1 MNSLKKH
8 KKLIISLIVTML
20 VIISGGIYIGYQY
33 GPNFNFYLV
42 PPTPKRDA
50 MLAFNKISSTGIYT
64 ENQTQKNRMTEI
76 RNDISNKHT
85 YKEIYPLLKQALAIK
100 GGKHASL
107 ITPSEVK
114 KEVSQYK
121 APTSSVKNNIL
132 YVHLPEF
139 NGSSSQGKRYAN
151 TIYYK
156 LTSKTYKGIIIDLRN
171 NLGGDIGPMLA
182 GISPVVPN
190 GKLFEV
196 VNAANKPTSVTFQ
209 GSVTNNMGTKIDL
222 GKVKKITGIPVAVIL
237 NRWTASSGELT
248 ALALETNPNVKTF
261 GGNSAGYTSIN
272 DTYTM
277 YNGAQVN
284 ITAEKIKKN
293 NGQLLFNN
301 KIKPEVQTNRPIV
314 QANNWLL
321 TQN

>member
-1 MNSLKKH
+1 MKYLKKH
-8 KKLIISLIVTML
+8 KKLIISLIVSLL
-20 VIISGGIYIGYQY
+20 VIISGGVYIGYQY

-50 MLAFNKISSTGIYT
+50 MLVFNKISSTGIYT
-64 ENQTQKNRMTEI
+64 ANQARKNRLTEI
-76 RNDISNKHT
+76 RNDISNKNT
-85 YKEIYPLLKQALAIK
+85 YKEIYPLLKQALEIK
-100 GGKHASL
+100 GGKHSSL
-107 ITPSEVK
+107 ITPAEVR
-114 KEVSQYK
+114 KEASQYK
-121 APTSSVKNNIL
+121 APTSRVKNDIL

-139 NGSSSQGKRYAN
+139 SGSSSQGKRYAS
-151 TIYYK
+151 TLYHK

-182 GISPVVPN
+182 GVSPVVPN
-190 GKLFEV
+190 GKLFET
-196 VNAANKPTSVTFQ
+196 VNSANRSTSVTFQ

-222 GKVKKITGIPVAVIL
+222 GKVKKITEIPVAVIL

-272 DTYTM
+272 DMYTM

-284 ITAEKIKKN
+284 ITAEKVKKN
-293 NGQLLFNN
+293 NGRILFNN
-301 KIKPEVQTNRPIV
+301 KIKPDVQTNKPIV
-314 QANNWLL
+314 QANKWLL

>member
-1 MNSLKKH
+1 MKYLKKH
-8 KKLIISLIVTML
+8 KKLIISLIVSLL
-20 VIISGGIYIGYQY
+20 VIISGGVYIGYQY

-64 ENQTQKNRMTEI
+64 ANQARKNRLTEI
-76 RNDISNKHT
+76 RNDISIKNT
-85 YKEIYPLLKQALAIK
+85 YKEIYPLLKQALEIK
-100 GGKHASL
+100 GGKHSSL
-107 ITPSEVK
+107 ITPAEVR
-114 KEVSQYK
+114 EEASQYK
-121 APTSSVKNNIL
+121 APTSRVKNDIL

-139 NGSSSQGKRYAN
+139 SGSSSQGKRYAN
-151 TIYYK
+151 TLYHK

-190 GKLFEV
+190 GKLFEI
-196 VNAANKPTSVTFQ
+196 VNSANKSTSVTFQ

-248 ALALETNPNVKTF
+248 ALALENNPNVKTF

-284 ITAEKIKKN
+284 ITAEKVKKN
-293 NGQLLFNN
+293 NGRILFNN
-301 KIKPEVQTNRPIV
+301 KIKPDVQTNKPIV
-314 QANNWLL
+314 RANKWLL

>member
-1 MNSLKKH
+1 MKYLKKH
-8 KKLIISLIVTML
+8 KKLIISLIVSLL
-20 VIISGGIYIGYQY
+20 VIISGGVYIGYQY

-64 ENQTQKNRMTEI
+64 ANQARKNRLTEI
-76 RNDISNKHT
+76 RNDISIKNT
-85 YKEIYPLLKQALAIK
+85 YKEIYPLLKQALEIK
-100 GGKHASL
+100 GGKHSSL
-107 ITPSEVK
+107 ITPAEVR
-114 KEVSQYK
+114 EEASQYK
-121 APTSSVKNNIL
+121 APTSRVKNDIL

-139 NGSSSQGKRYAN
+139 SGSSSQGKRYAN
-151 TIYYK
+151 TLYHK

-182 GISPVVPN
+182 GVSPVVPN
-190 GKLFEV
+190 GKLFEI
-196 VNAANKPTSVTFQ
+196 VNSANKSTSVTFQ

-248 ALALETNPNVKTF
+248 ALALENNPNVKTF

-284 ITAEKIKKN
+284 ITAEKVKKN
-293 NGQLLFNN
+293 NGRILFNN
-301 KIKPEVQTNRPIV
+301 KIKPDVQTNKPIV
-314 QANNWLL
+314 QANKWLL
-321 TQN
+321 GRL